1 MTSAATTTMMM
12 IGTRTT
18 IASFVVE
25 ETVIGSESFP
35 GMGPAALCP
44 LSMYWSTR
52 VGVSGVMASV
62 SLFRAQPVKL
72 AAYQVVPNA
81 GGPGTETEYRLLLS
95 ANAAATGVHVFP
107 LSVLCS
113 TTTIS
118 CASRA
123 VPVTVTAWPS
133 IGVPLRAMGAGGVN
147 CTL

>member
-52 VGVSGVMASV
+52 AGVSGVIASV
-62 SLFRAQPVKL
+62 SLVRAWPVKF
-72 AAYQVVPNA
+72 AAYQIVPNA

-95 ANAAATGVHVFP
+95 ANVAATGCPRVAA
-107 LSVLCS
+107 
-113 TTTIS
+113 IS
-118 CASRA
+118 ALFDDDHFTRE
-123 VPVTVTAWPS
+123 P
-133 IGVPLRAMGAGGVN
+133 GGSGYGYR
-147 CTL
+147 LA